1 MSDTAQRPS
10 LRYAVIGAGMS
21 GILAAKRLL
30 ERHDAAV
37 TVFEKSAQVGGTW
50 RENRYPGLTCDV
62 MAHAYTYSFAPNPDW
77 SSVMAGGPE
86 IREYFENVW
95 RRYGVDRVT
104 RFNAE
109 VTLCEWQGD
118 HWYLEA
124 GDGTRADFDVVIVA
138 SGVLHH
144 PNLPELP
151 GLENFAGE
159 RFHSARWP
167 EQLSLEG
174 RSIGIVGNGS
184 TGVQIVS
191 ALAGKSGG
199 KTRVTQFQRTPQWI
213 MKIDNRRFSDEERA
227 YFRANPE
234 VVEAIRKDP
243 EYLRLVKRFND
254 AIVEPGSEAMA
265 EIEAAT
271 LGYLEAAV
279 ADPLLREKLRPDYR
293 AACKRLIYSCDY
305 YEAVQRPGVTVV
317 REGIAGIEPAGVRTQ
332 DGVLHE
338 LDILVLATGFRAD
351 RFIRP
356 TRVVGSG
363 GLTLDEAWAKR
374 PTAYQAIAV
383 PGFPN
388 FFLLNG
394 PTSPVGNFSLIDIA
408 EAQWGYIDQLLE
420 EIRGGRCAALVP
432 TAAAMQDY
440 DERRVVAARKTIFAT
455 GCRSWYLDAEG
466 VPATWPWGYTAFFEA
481 MAQPDLAAFERLP
494 A

>member
-1 MSDTAQRPS
+1 MSVEIRRS
-10 LRYAVIGAGMS
+10 LLRYAVIGAGMS

-30 ERHDAAV
+30 ERDDIV
-37 TVFEKSAQVGGTW
+37 VMLFEKSTQVGGTW

-77 SSVMAGGPE
+77 SAVMAGGPE

-104 RFNAE
+104 RFGAE
-109 VTLCEWQGD
+109 VTLCEWRGSY
-118 HWYLEA
+118 WYLDA
-124 GDGTRADFDVVIVA
+124 TDGMRAEFDVVIVA

-144 PNLPELP
+144 PNMPALP
-151 GLENFAGE
+151 GLSDFAGE
-159 RFHSARWP
+159 VFHSARWP
-167 EQLSLEG
+167 EDLPLEG
-174 RSIGIVGNGS
+174 RSIGVVGNGS

-191 ALAGKSGG
+191 ALAG
-199 KTRVTQFQRTPQWI
+199 TARVTQFQRTPQWI
-213 MKIDNRRFSDEERA
+213 MQIDNRHFTDQERA

-234 VVEAIRKDP
+234 VVEGIRKDP

-254 AIVEPGSEAMA
+254 AIVEPESAAMA
-265 EIEAAT
+265 EIEAAARH
-271 LGYLEAAV
+271 YLETAV
-279 ADPLLREKLRPDYR
+279 HDSVLREKLRPDYR

-305 YEAVQRPGVTVV
+305 YAAVQRPGTTVV
-317 REGIAGIEPAGVRTQ
+317 REGIAGVERGGVRTR

-356 TRVVGSG
+356 TRVVGCG
-363 GLTLDEAWAKR
+363 GVTLDDAWAVR
-374 PTAYQAIAV
+374 PSAYLAVAV

-394 PTSPVGNFSLIDIA
+394 PTGPVGNFSLIDIA
-408 EAQWGYIDQLLE
+408 EAQWGYIEQLLE
-420 EIRGGRCAALVP
+420 EVRSGRCVALAP
-432 TAAAMQDY
+432 TPVAMQDY
-440 DERRVVAARKTIFAT
+440 DARRVVAARKTIFAT
-455 GCRSWYLDAEG
+455 GCQSWYLDAEG

-481 MAQPDLAAFERLP
+481 MAAPNLEHFERFS

>member
-1 MSDTAQRPS
+1 MVAAARHSK

-30 ERHDAAV
+30 ERPDAEV
-37 TVFEKSAQVGGTW
+37 TVFEKSTQVGGTW

-77 SSVMAGGPE
+77 SSVMAGGAE

-95 RRYGVDRVT
+95 RRYGIDRVT

-109 VTLCEWQGD
+109 VTLCEWRGD
-118 HWYLEA
+118 LWYLEA
-124 GDGTRADFDVVIVA
+124 TDGTCADFDVVIVA

-144 PNLPELP
+144 PNIPDLP
-151 GLENFAGE
+151 GFDTFAGQA
-159 RFHSARWP
+159 FHSARWP
-167 EQLSLEG
+167 EALPLAG
-174 RSIGIVGNGS
+174 RSIGVIGNGS

-191 ALAGKSGG
+191 ALAGK
-199 KTRVTQFQRTPQWI
+199 TRLTQFQRTPQWI
-213 MKIDNRRFSDEERA
+213 MKIDNRRFTDDERA

-234 VVEAIRKDP
+234 VVEGIRKDP
-243 EYLRLVKRFND
+243 EYVRLVKRFND
-254 AIVEPGSEAMA
+254 AIVEPASAAMA
-265 EIEAAT
+265 EIEAAA
-271 LGYLEAAV
+271 LGYLETAVQDAA
-279 ADPLLREKLRPDYR
+279 LREKLRPDYR

-317 REGIAGIEPAGVRTQ
+317 REGIERIEPAGVRTR

-338 LDILVLATGFRAD
+338 LEILVLATGFRAD

-356 TRVVGSG
+356 TRVVGCG
-363 GLTLDEAWAKR
+363 GHTLDEEWAVR
-374 PTAYQAIAV
+374 PSAYLAMTV

-394 PTSPVGNFSLIDIA
+394 PTGPVGNFSLIDIA
-408 EAQWGYIDQLLE
+408 EAQWAYIDQLLAPV
-420 EIRGGRCAALVP
+420 RSGQCLAVAP
-432 TAAAMQDY
+432 TRAAMQDY
-440 DERRVVAARKTIFAT
+440 DARRVVAARKTIFAT
-455 GCRSWYLDAEG
+455 GCHSWYLDAEG
-466 VPATWPWGYTAFFEA
+466 VPATWPWGYSAFFEA
-481 MAQPDLAAFERLP
+481 MATPDPAAFERIS

>member
-1 MSDTAQRPS
+1 MSAAAQRPL

-30 ERHDAAV
+30 ERDDVAV
-37 TVFEKSAQVGGTW
+37 TVFEKSTQVGGTW

-95 RRYGVDRVT
+95 RRYGVDQVT

-109 VTLCEWQGD
+109 VTLCEWRGK
-118 HWYLEA
+118 HWYLA
-124 GDGTRADFDVVIVA
+124 ATDGTRADFDVVIVA

-144 PNLPELP
+144 PNVPELP
-151 GLENFAGE
+151 GLDTFAGDA
-159 RFHSARWP
+159 FHSARWP
-167 EQLSLEG
+167 EGLQLEG
-174 RSIGIVGNGS
+174 RSVGVIGNGS

-191 ALAGKSGG
+191 ALAGKV
-199 KTRVTQFQRTPQWI
+199 RLTQFQRTPQWV
-213 MKIDNRRFSDEERA
+213 MKIDNRRFSEDERA
-227 YFRANPE
+227 YFRANPA
-234 VVEAIRKDP
+234 VVEGIRKDP
-243 EYLRLVKRFND
+243 EYVRLVKRFND
-254 AIVEPGSEAMA
+254 AIVEPDSPAMA
-265 EIEAAT
+265 EIETAT
-271 LGYLEAAV
+271 LAYLEGAV
-279 ADPLLREKLRPDYR
+279 QDPVLREKLRPDYR

-317 REGIAGIEPAGVRTQ
+317 REGIERIEPKGVRTR

-338 LDILVLATGFRAD
+338 LDLLVLATGFRAD

-356 TRVVGSG
+356 TQVVGCG
-363 GLTLDEAWAKR
+363 GVSLDTAWEKR
-374 PTAYQAIAV
+374 PSAYLAVAV

-394 PTSPVGNFSLIDIA
+394 PTGPVGNFSLIDIA
-408 EAQWGYIDQLLE
+408 EAQWGYIDQLLGE
-420 EIRGGRCAALVP
+420 VRAGRCTALAP

-455 GCRSWYLDAEG
+455 GCNSWYLDAEG
-466 VPATWPWGYTAFFEA
+466 VPATWPWGYTAFFDA
-481 MAQPDLAAFERLP
+481 MAQPDFTAFERVP